1 MKKALIVG
9 ILVLGLV
16 TSKQVLSS
24 PIPAA
29 TPVPESVDADVAV
42 TTDVSPIAV
51 VSAAKTYLGN
61 WRVTCYCSCAQC
73 CGEYALN
80 RPVDENGQEIV
91 YGAYGTQLRA
101 GVSCASSAT
110 FPQGT
115 RLYLEGYGEVVV
127 EDTTADWIQ
136 DKYDGHIV
144 DIYVNTHEDAYAL
157 SGYREV
163 WLVNDSI

>member
-16 TSKQVLSS
+16 TGKQVLSA
-24 PIPAA
+24 PA
-29 TPVPESVDADVAV
+29 TTTVPVSEPVDVAA
-42 TTDVSPIAV
+42 TTDVSPV
-51 VSAAKTYLGN
+51 TAAKIYLGN

-163 WLVNDSI
+163 WLVNDRI